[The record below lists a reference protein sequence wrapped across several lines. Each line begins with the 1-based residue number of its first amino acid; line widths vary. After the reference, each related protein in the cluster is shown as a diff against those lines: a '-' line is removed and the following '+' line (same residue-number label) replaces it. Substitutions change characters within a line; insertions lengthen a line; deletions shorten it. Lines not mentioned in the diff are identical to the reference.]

1 MKNTLLLI
9 ILFTFHSNLFAK
21 EIFCEKDQP
30 YPFKSI
36 DVEEGKSSF
45 GVLTCNRVDQ
55 IASIVFSLQK
65 VLVPSGLTLPKSL
78 DLKILHKFDNAYYA
92 WGQVVLPYSL
102 TIDKFEKH
110 PNHTLNVWSHE
121 FGHAIFNE
129 SMGKLIPKW
138 NDLKFAMALLM
149 PLYNEQGKLAS
160 ELEKEND
167 PFKVVAIQ
175 TRLKEITEK
184 MKEIRKT
191 FYEAFILNDISASYN
206 EFFADIVAVIYSQ
219 KGDAI
224 YDALFRTGLGF
235 ETNKS
240 FIARDFTNRS
250 NEITK
255 WNPTQDD
262 LEIHNLLAPARY
274 HVWKYYL
281 DNPIYAHN
289 KGVIAKESLRAISR
303 EIVKFKDTYG
313 PFIKSYGYSKD
324 MAFTMNK
331 SLINQID
338 TIMIFNK

>member
-1 MKNTLLLI
+1 
-9 ILFTFHSNLFAK
+9 
-21 EIFCEKDQP
+21 
-30 YPFKSI
+30 
-36 DVEEGKSSF
+36 
-45 GVLTCNRVDQ
+45 
-55 IASIVFSLQK
+55 
-65 VLVPSGLTLPKSL
+65 
-78 DLKILHKFDNAYYA
+78 
-92 WGQVVLPYSL
+92 
-102 TIDKFEKH
+102 
-110 PNHTLNVWSHE
+110 
-121 FGHAIFNE
+121 
-129 SMGKLIPKW
+129 
-138 NDLKFAMALLM
+138 M
-149 PLYNEQGKLAS
+149 PLYNEQDKLAS

-175 TRLKEITEK
+175 TRLKEITQK
-184 MKEIRKT
+184 MKEIHKT
-191 FYEAFILNDISASYN
+191 FDEAFILNNISASYN
-206 EFFADIVAVIYSQ
+206 EFFADIIAVIYSQ

-281 DNPIYAHN
+281 DNPVYAHN
-289 KGVIAKESLRAISR
+289 KGVIAKEVLKAISR

-313 PFIKSYGYSKD
+313 PFIKSYGYSRD
-324 MAFTMNK
+324 MAFIMNK